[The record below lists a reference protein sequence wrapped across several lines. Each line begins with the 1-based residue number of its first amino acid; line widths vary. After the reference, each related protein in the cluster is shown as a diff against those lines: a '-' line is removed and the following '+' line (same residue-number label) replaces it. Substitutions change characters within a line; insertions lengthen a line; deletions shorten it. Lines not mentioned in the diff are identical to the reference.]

1 LGYPHLIERCNLVR
15 KEVGKVSKIICS
27 AAIRGAHKIVERAEK
42 EYEEA
47 LEKWGRDEPVGFPN
61 TAYYLPVIYAMLG
74 IPVEKLGD
82 MKPVL
87 ERCRVLLPPMVREET
102 PLPYLAP
109 ALDAGMATF
118 FAEEIIE
125 AIRYLKEP
133 DFYTKQEDPLDGN
146 IWLGAADDL
155 IFRKRG
161 IEFVDG
167 TAPGFA
173 AIAGA
178 APSPEVAKKIATELQ
193 EKNLYVFMC
202 AEHEGKRFSEQL
214 VEADVQIGWPT
225 RLVSYG
231 PDIGAAVFAMGFAC
245 RVAMAFGNVK
255 PGDFRRN
262 LIYNKDRT
270 FAFVMPLGNV
280 TDEWYANAAGAINWG
295 FPTIADTPIPEV
307 LPTGICTYEHVVS
320 NIPHDQITAKAVEV
334 RGLKVAV
341 SEVPV
346 PVSYGP
352 AFEGERVRGDDIHLE
367 AGGGRTSAVEW
378 VTTGMMDQVEDGKV
392 EVIGPELTDVQPPGM
407 LPLAIKCEVAGRE
420 MQEDYE
426 PILERQIHH
435 LINYAQGV
443 MHIGQRDIAWVR
455 ISKASVE
462 KGFRLDHLG
471 KILHAKLHQDFGA
484 IFDKIQVKI
493 YTEED
498 KVKEIIEQA
507 RSVYATRDARIEG
520 MTDETTDIF
529 YSCTLCQ
536 SFAPNHVCIISP
548 ERTGLC
554 GAYNWMDC
562 KASYEINPTGPNQ
575 PVPKGEVIDAR
586 LGQWKGCNEFLQ
598 QASRQNFDHYNF
610 YSIVNDP
617 MTTCGCCECIAAVL
631 PLCNGIMTVSRDYLG
646 MTPCGMKFTT
656 LAGTVG
662 GGVITPG
669 FVGHGK
675 YNITQRKFLNA
686 EGSILRMVWMPKI
699 LKEEIKERFVKRA
712 EELGVPDLLDR
723 VADETVGETEEAI
736 LSFLEEKQHPALTMD
751 PILEV

>member
-1 LGYPHLIERCNLVR
+1 
-15 KEVGKVSKIICS
+15 VSKIICS
-27 AAIRGAHKIVERAEK
+27 AAIRGAHKIVERAER

-47 LEKWGRDEPVGFPN
+47 LERWGPNEPVGFPN
-61 TAYYLPVIYAMLG
+61 TAYYLPVIYAILG

-82 MKPVL
+82 MKAVL
-87 ERCRVLLPPMVREET
+87 ERCRVLLPPMVREKT

-125 AIRYLKEP
+125 AIRYLKDP

-146 IWLGAADDL
+146 IWLGAADDI

-178 APSPEVAKKIATELQ
+178 APSPEIAKKIAIELQ

-231 PDIGAAVFAMGFAC
+231 PDITAAVFAMGFAC

-270 FAFVMPLGNV
+270 FAFVMPLGHV

-367 AGGGRTSAVEW
+367 AGGGRTTAVEW
-378 VTTGMMDQVEDGKV
+378 VTTAQMDQVDDGKV
-392 EVIGPELTDVQPPGM
+392 EVIGGEITDVQPPGM

-443 MHIGQRDIAWVR
+443 MHIGQRDIAWIR
-455 ISKASVE
+455 ISKTAVD
-462 KGFRLDHLG
+462 KGFRLEHLG

-498 KVKEIIEQA
+498 EVKKIVEQA
-507 RSVYATRDARIEG
+507 RGVYGARDARIEG

-575 PVPKGEVIDAR
+575 PVQKGEVIDAR
-586 LGQWKGCNEFLQ
+586 LGQWKGCNEFLYK
-598 QASRQNFDHYNF
+598 ASRQNFEHYNF
-610 YSIVNDP
+610 YSIVHDP

-675 YNITQRKFLNA
+675 YNITQRKFLSA
-686 EGSILRMVWMPKI
+686 EGGILRVVWMPKM

-723 VADETVGETEEAI
+723 IADETVGETEEAI
-736 LSFLEEKQHPALTMD
+736 LPFLEEKQHPALTMD
-751 PILEV
+751 PILEA